1 MNTVKSIALLMI
13 AALSFGCESRSSS
26 QRQEIKDVSFEL
38 IEAADSKSGLRELKF
53 SLEAMNPVAAV
64 VLRFEATA
72 DLELESIVHS
82 RDATTVRFVGDSA
95 TYSFDYSTLLSREIS
110 ITDQVFQNL
119 NIFKK

>member
-53 SLEAMNPVAAV
+53 SLEAMNPVATV
-64 VLRFEATA
+64 VLRFEATD

-82 RDATTVRFVGDSA
+82 RDAIAVRFVGDSA
-95 TYSFDYSTLLSREIS
+95 TYNFESPEAPVPFLLNS
-110 ITDQVFQNL
+110 
-119 NIFKK
+119 